1 MIWSLKG
8 LFRLLDIFNN
18 SIMHHRIM
26 RFIFLLFI
34 LFNSLNGQ
42 SISSI
47 SPKSITGG
55 IAEVLTIK
63 GSGFGNNRGNS
74 FVSFFN
80 ENLTYFNNTEGGA
93 INYISW
99 TDSEIKLEMPG
110 AFSNRIKLVINGN
123 SAFSTD
129 TLHVV
134 ANLGYRQLN
143 PLIYDL
149 LTDNN
154 GLGGVTWFVHPVF
167 WKNPE
172 IKQAIIDVIS
182 EFRCK
187 TGVNYTLQEMTKW
200 SPLNFSAGLHI
211 IGPDS
216 NLSVVGFNEKLWSSC
231 VNGAETFFFNKIQ
244 LLRINTKQDW
254 YYGKGKAPNG
264 KSKFRYVLYHEIGH
278 SLGLGHV
285 NELGQSMFPSVN
297 LLPSDNW
304 SARDSITTAEKKAI
318 SYYVNKCQTF
328 NFRGCGIIPMKKI
341 INCRDVE
348 TSLNSISHTQKI
360 SELVIYPNPCVLDE
374 ISIKPLTQ
382 SINSTGTFSI
392 YNSIGALVLKDE
404 YNAGQIHTVQI
415 PFPNGYYFIKI
426 DLNSICYSKII
437 QVQK

>member
-1 MIWSLKG
+1 M
-8 LFRLLDIFNN
+8 RLL
-18 SIMHHRIM
+18 
-26 RFIFLLFI
+26 FLLFI

-55 IAEVLTIK
+55 IADVLTIK
-63 GSGFGNNRGNS
+63 GSGFGSSRGSS
-74 FVSFFN
+74 FVSFYN
-80 ENLTYFNNTEGGA
+80 ENLTYSSNLEGGGF
-93 INYISW
+93 NYISW

-123 SAFSTD
+123 SIFSKD
-129 TLHVV
+129 TLHIV
-134 ANLGYRQLN
+134 ANVGYRQLN

-187 TGVNYTLQEMTKW
+187 TGVNYTIEEMTKW
-200 SPLNFSAGLHI
+200 SPLNLSAGVHI

-231 VNGAETFFFNKIQ
+231 VNGGETFFFNKIQ

-304 SARDSITTAEKKAI
+304 SERDSITTAEKEAI
-318 SYYVNKCQTF
+318 IYYVNKCQTF
-328 NFRGCGIIPMKKI
+328 NFRGCGIIPMKRI

-348 TSLNSISHTQKI
+348 TNLNAISHTQKI
-360 SELVIYPNPCVLDE
+360 SELVIYPNPCFSDE

-382 SINSTGTFSI
+382 TINSLGTISV
-392 YNSIGALVLKDE
+392 YNSIGALVFKDE
-404 YNAGQIHTVQI
+404 YDAGQIHTMQFS
-415 PFPNGYYFIKI
+415 FPNGNYFFKI
-426 DLNSICYSKII
+426 DPNGISYSKIMK
-437 QVQK
+437 VQN

>member
-1 MIWSLKG
+1 MKWSLKDI
-8 LFRLLDIFNN
+8 FRLLDIFNH
-18 SIMHHRIM
+18 SILRHRIM
-26 RFIFLLFI
+26 RLIFLFFTLI
-34 LFNSLNGQ
+34 NLLNGQ
-42 SISSI
+42 SITSI
-47 SPKSITGG
+47 NPKSITGG
-55 IAEVLTIK
+55 IAEVLIIK
-63 GSGFGNNRGNS
+63 GSGFGNIRGNS

-80 ENLTYFNNTEGGA
+80 ENLTYSSNTEGGGF
-93 INYISW
+93 NYISW

-123 SAFSTD
+123 SVFSKD

-187 TGVNYTLQEMTKW
+187 TGVNYTIQEMTKW

-254 YYGKGKAPNG
+254 YYGKGKASNG

-328 NFRGCGIIPMKKI
+328 NFRACGISPMKKI

-348 TSLNSISHTQKI
+348 NSLNSISHTQKI
-360 SELVIYPNPCVLDE
+360 SELVIYPNPCGSDE

-382 SINSTGTFSI
+382 TINSIGTISI
-392 YNSIGALVLKDE
+392 YNSIGELVLKDE
-404 YNAGQIHTVQI
+404 YNAGQIHKVQI
-415 PFPNGYYFIKI
+415 PFQNGYYLLKI
-426 DLNSICYSKII
+426 DLNSMCYSKII